1 MERETPKIWTLILR
15 YKWYLIIGLF
25 TALAAI
31 GTSLYINHQLFHNN
45 LSNQSWEKLA
55 DFLMTFGETILGAGL
70 IGGGIGASIN
80 VILEELKKEEE
91 AAEEKLKIAQ
101 ESKEKRKVFR
111 KEMRKKLQHAHDEVE
126 LARILIKSHKSG
138 KTYGEQI
145 RNRIMPT
152 LISLVE
158 FKRSLMD
165 IEDPLLSKN
174 LVYLK
179 VSLRYMIAYLS
190 VLVEEFESN
199 YIMISHL
206 QNHQDDLT
214 KKMSQILMNEVENKL
229 GDTSAKKKKKQ
240 LLKNTEK
247 MFKNNGPLPK
257 IELVWEAL
265 QSLDCIWDYIGNLR
279 NKQGE
284 RSIYNKYFLQYY
296 FHCKKLLKSKDND
309 VSAKFLAK
317 KFFVANIEELA
328 RIEEKEKNDRP
339 LTKQDSLTRHIM
351 EKGIRNDLSK
361 SMSKFHD

>member
-1 MERETPKIWTLILR
+1 MTTKETPKIWNLIQR
-15 YKWYLIIGLF
+15 YKWYLIIGLLF
-25 TALAAI
+25 ALSSI
-31 GTSLYINHQLFHNN
+31 GTSLYINYKLSLNQ
-45 LSNQSWEKLA
+45 LSNLSWEKLA

-80 VILEELKKEEE
+80 FILEELKKEEE
-91 AAEEKLKIAQ
+91 AAEEKLKLAQ
-101 ESKEKRKVFR
+101 EAKEKRKVFR

-165 IEDPLLSKN
+165 VEDPQLSKN

-190 VLVEEFESN
+190 VLVEEFEAN

-214 KKMSQILMNEVENKL
+214 KKLSQLLLSEVENKS
-229 GDTSAKKKKKQ
+229 GNSASKKKKKQ

-247 MFKNNGPLPK
+247 MFKKNGPFPK
-257 IELVWEAL
+257 IELVWDAL
-265 QSLDCIWDYIGNLR
+265 QSLDFIWDFIGNLR
-279 NKQGE
+279 NKNGE
-284 RSIYNKYFLQYY
+284 RSIYNHYFLQHY
-296 FHCKKLLKSKDND
+296 FHCKKLLKAKDNG
-309 VSAKFLAK
+309 VNAKFLSK
-317 KFFVANIEELA
+317 KFFLANIKELA

-351 EKGIRNDLSK
+351 EKGIRVDLSK
-361 SMSKFHD
+361 ANKKV